1 LERAG
6 VPFSPSIAF
15 GAPRIRAQRRD
26 EVRVAETSRTKD
38 GLQAVGARGVVA
50 SLAGGLAALE
60 LHQLLVILG
69 ILLGVFVRAT
79 YTFSAD
85 FPLNDGGLFYQMAVD
100 LQHNGYVLPATTP
113 YNFDEIP
120 FAYPPLGFYLAA
132 LLDGL
137 TPLSMMDVFRF
148 LPLAVTSLTVLAM
161 YRLAKDVL
169 QSKTAVVVAVFAFAL
184 VPRSFIWLLMGGGIT
199 RSLGLLFAMLALH
212 QIYLMYQTRER
223 RYVITSSVLAALT
236 VLSHIQT
243 GSFLAFSSALFFLSY
258 GLHRRGLIYSAIVG
272 VAVVVLTSPYWGSVV
287 AMHGVQPFLSANQ
300 TGGSIIT
307 ADAGL
312 RDYLIESLLRLGT
325 LSEPLFPLIGT
336 LGFLGVLACVTTRRF
351 MLPAWWAAIIL
362 LDARA
367 FPTFSTIPVAL
378 LAGIGLTEVIL
389 PIAVR
394 PLHAH
399 WEPDPEDLDE
409 DALRFAG
416 VSPVNAMRSWAP
428 VVLAVFLWYATNGA
442 LMRAGETP
450 SLVALSPDE
459 RIAMEWVKEQTP
471 ADSTFL
477 IITAEAWP
485 TDKTSEW
492 FPVLADRRSVA
503 TAQGYEWV
511 QGETFSRRVW
521 MHDQANGCAEA
532 DAACVVQWRAATGV
546 TYDYLMIS
554 KPPYGQCCQRL
565 RQSLRLDS
573 YFRPVY
579 DGPGATIYQ
588 FLKY

>member
-1 LERAG
+1 M
-6 VPFSPSIAF
+6 
-15 GAPRIRAQRRD
+15 
-26 EVRVAETSRTKD
+26 AETSRTKD
-38 GLQAVGARGVVA
+38 GLGAASARGLGA
-50 SLAGGLAALE
+50 SLADAIAGLE
-60 LHQLLVILG
+60 LHQLLAFLG
-69 ILLGVFVRAT
+69 ILLGVFVRAS
-79 YTFSAD
+79 YTFSTD

-100 LQHNGYVLPATTP
+100 LQRNGYALPATTP
-113 YNFDEIP
+113 YNFDQIP
-120 FAYPPLGFYLAA
+120 FAYPPLGLYLAA
-132 LLDGL
+132 LIDDL
-137 TPLSMMDVFRF
+137 TPLSLLDVFRF
-148 LPLAVTSLTVLAM
+148 VPLVVTGLTVLAM

-169 QSKTAVVVAVFAFAL
+169 QSKIAVVVAVFAFAL

-199 RSLGLLFAMLALH
+199 RSFGLLFAMLALH
-212 QIYLMYQTRER
+212 QIYLMYQTREW
-223 RYVITSSVLAALT
+223 RYVVASAVLAALT
-236 VLSHIQT
+236 VVSHLQT

-258 GLHRRGLIYSAIVG
+258 GLHRRGIMHSAVVG
-272 VAVVVLTSPYWGSVV
+272 VGVVVLTAPYWGSVIAV
-287 AMHGVQPFLSANQ
+287 HGVAPFLAANE

-307 ADAGL
+307 ADAAL
-312 RDYLIESLLRLGT
+312 RSFLIESLLQLGT

-336 LGFLGVLACVTTRRF
+336 LGFLGVLTCVTTRRF

-378 LAGIGLTEVIL
+378 LAGIGLAEVIL
-389 PIAVR
+389 PITVR
-394 PLHAH
+394 PLAAR

-459 RIAMEWVKEQTP
+459 RVAMEWVKEQTP

-477 IITAEAWP
+477 IITAEGWP

-511 QGETFSRRVW
+511 PDGTFARRVW

-532 DAACVVQWRAATGV
+532 DAACAVQWRTATGT

-565 RQSLRLDS
+565 RQSLNVDS
-573 YFRPVY
+573 HFRPVY
-579 DGPGATIYQ
+579 DGPGATIYLFRQ
-588 FLKY
+588 D